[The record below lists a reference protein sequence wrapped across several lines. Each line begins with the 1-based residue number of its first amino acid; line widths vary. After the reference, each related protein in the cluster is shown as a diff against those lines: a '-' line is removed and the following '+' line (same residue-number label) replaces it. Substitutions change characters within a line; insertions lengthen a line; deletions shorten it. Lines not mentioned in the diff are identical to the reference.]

1 MNKKCALRS
10 DFLKGGKFLDQLIK
24 VEHLKKSF
32 GNVEVLKDINLDVE
46 KGDVIA
52 ILGPSGS
59 GKSPFL
65 RSLIDLN
72 AVDGGSIYIEG
83 RALCENGV
91 YPSAKEKR
99 SILAKTGMVF
109 QHFNLFPHKNVRDNM
124 LLAPLLAKQGTRD
137 ELNKKALELLKKVGL
152 AEKINEMPA
161 NLSGGQKQRVAIAR
175 ALMCSPDILL
185 FDEPTSALD
194 PELTGEVLKVIRDLS
209 REKMT
214 MLIVTHEIGFA
225 KEAANKVMF
234 MDEGYVL
241 GFGTPE
247 EIIENSDNVRI
258 QNFFAKIKH

>member
-1 MNKKCALRS
+1 ME
-10 DFLKGGKFLDQLIK
+10 QLIK

-32 GNVEVLKDINLDVE
+32 GDFEVLKDINLNVE

-59 GKSPFL
+59 GKSTFL
-65 RSLIDLN
+65 RSLIDLVEID
-72 AVDGGSIYIEG
+72 AGSIYIEG
-83 RALCENGV
+83 RAFCENAV
-91 YPSAKEKR
+91 YPSVKEKR

-109 QHFNLFPHKNVRDNM
+109 QHFNLFPHKTVRQNL
-124 LLAPLLAKQGTRD
+124 LLAPLLAKKGTKD
-137 ELNKKALELLKKVGL
+137 ELNKKALEILKKVGL
-152 AEKINEMPA
+152 DEKINEMPN

-194 PELTGEVLKVIRDLS
+194 PELTGEVLNVIRDLS
-209 REKMT
+209 KEKMT

-225 KEAANKVMF
+225 REAANKIMF
-234 MDEGYVL
+234 MDGGYVL

-247 EIIENSDNVRI
+247 EIIDNSDNERI
-258 QNFFAKIKH
+258 KNFFAKIKH

>member
-1 MNKKCALRS
+1 ME
-10 DFLKGGKFLDQLIK
+10 QLIK
-24 VEHLKKSF
+24 VEHLKKNF

-59 GKSPFL
+59 GKSTFL
-65 RSLIDLN
+65 RSLIDLVEID
-72 AVDGGSIYIEG
+72 AGSIFIEG
-83 RALCENGV
+83 RALCENAV

-152 AEKINEMPA
+152 VEKINEMPG

-194 PELTGEVLKVIRDLS
+194 PELTGEVLNVIRGLS

-225 KEAANKVMF
+225 REAANKVMF
-234 MDEGYVL
+234 MDGGYVL

-247 EIIENSDNVRI
+247 EIIDNSDNERVK
-258 QNFFAKIKH
+258 NFFAKINH